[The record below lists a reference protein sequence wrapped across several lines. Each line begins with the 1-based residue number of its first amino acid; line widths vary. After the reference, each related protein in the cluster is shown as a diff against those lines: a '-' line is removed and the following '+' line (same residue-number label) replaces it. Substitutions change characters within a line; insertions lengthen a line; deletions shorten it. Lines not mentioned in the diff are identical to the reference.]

1 MSVIKK
7 EPAGN
12 QIRKGPVPA
21 GFVVIELKNFAAAY
35 HLFCKYMVT
44 YSLKVYNNN
53 LKFHKVYSVELQYKL
68 DREKKEREKKVEGQ
82 SLHRV

>member
-44 YSLKVYNNN
+44 YSPKVYNNN
-53 LKFHKVYSVELQYKL
+53 LKFRKVYS
-68 DREKKEREKKVEGQ
+68 RFAT
-82 SLHRV
+82 LHG

>member
-1 MSVIKK
+1 MSAIKK

-44 YSLKVYNNN
+44 YSLKVY
-53 LKFHKVYSVELQYKL
+53 K
-68 DREKKEREKKVEGQ
+68 
-82 SLHRV
+82 